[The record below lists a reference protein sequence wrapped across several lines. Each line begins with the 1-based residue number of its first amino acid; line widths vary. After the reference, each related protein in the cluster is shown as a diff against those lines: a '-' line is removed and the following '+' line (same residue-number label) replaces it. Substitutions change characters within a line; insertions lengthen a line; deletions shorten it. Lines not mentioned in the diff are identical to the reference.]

1 MVMAAVSIESLAS
14 GLEMAAITAEREAGE
29 AVSWSQ
35 AAGYELKVGGVQVTA
50 ANKDDITAA
59 INEKWGPGSA
69 SGTITY
75 TPSDRWDEPSRLT
88 LNNACISRGI
98 FFSGFDVYGNKLQ
111 IQLIGRN
118 RVTVGNST
126 YENRVMGAVISLD
139 SFTLSGPGSLE
150 AESGVGAAY
159 DGGLLSL
166 EGSMSAG
173 IYCGGRVTIDGCEV
187 TAIGG
192 GTDRDCYHVSGIKA
206 GRGILINHS
215 TVTAIG
221 GETDSGT
228 SRGLYSEQDDIAVN
242 DSTITATAGRAGTYG
257 SMRITDDEGRF
268 VPQDS
273 IGIHAKSGN
282 IICNGGS
289 ITATG
294 SSAVV
299 GSSYGIY
306 AGRTVNVH
314 TGEVRAFSLNGTNES
329 GGIYTGQNFTVCGG
343 RVTAFAQGRAVNC
356 APDLEDYANP
366 IITADQNAHGEAAV
380 QINGA
385 ALSAMYRNYK
395 YLRIEPGYTLSYHP
409 NGGQGSMTDNM
420 LYQEGAAVTLS
431 ANSFYPP
438 EDSKIFKGWNTR
450 ADGSGDSYASGSI
463 LTMPGA
469 NLILYAQWETMRGDI
484 SYAITASAGA
494 GGRISPMGHIPAA
507 YGESK
512 AFTIT
517 PDSGY
522 EIGDVTVDGESMGAV
537 SYYIFENIT
546 DDHSITVS
554 FQKKTVP
561 SEHVSGDGQGRRQD
575 DIPVSWPFSDVKENP
590 GHWKYENIKYV
601 WKNRI
606 MNGIS
611 GTNLFRPDHSLTRA
625 MFAAVL
631 YRMAGEPQVEF
642 TQKFTDV
649 EPGIWYSDAVI
660 WVNIQGMAEG
670 FGDGSYG
677 INRDI
682 TREQI
687 AKMLYLFGKAQG
699 YAVSDRRELDSFT
712 DGKDVSRWA
721 VDYMRWAAAVE
732 MITGKPNDAGG
743 FRLDPRGKATRAE
756 CAKMLTM
763 FMERYQ

>member
-1 MVMAAVSIESLAS
+1 MVMAAVSIEALAS

-50 ANKDDITAA
+50 ANKDVITAA

-150 AESGVGAAY
+150 AESGVGAA
-159 DGGLLSL
+159 
-166 EGSMSAG
+166 
-173 IYCGGRVTIDGCEV
+173 
-187 TAIGG
+187 
-192 GTDRDCYHVSGIKA
+192 
-206 GRGILINHS
+206 
-215 TVTAIG
+215 
-221 GETDSGT
+221 
-228 SRGLYSEQDDIAVN
+228 
-242 DSTITATAGRAGTYG
+242 
-257 SMRITDDEGRF
+257 
-268 VPQDS
+268 
-273 IGIHAKSGN
+273 
-282 IICNGGS
+282 
-289 ITATG
+289 
-294 SSAVV
+294 
-299 GSSYGIY
+299 
-306 AGRTVNVH
+306 
-314 TGEVRAFSLNGTNES
+314 
-329 GGIYTGQNFTVCGG
+329 
-343 RVTAFAQGRAVNC
+343 
-356 APDLEDYANP
+356 
-366 IITADQNAHGEAAV
+366 
-380 QINGA
+380 
-385 ALSAMYRNYK
+385 
-395 YLRIEPGYTLSYHP
+395 
-409 NGGQGSMTDNM
+409 
-420 LYQEGAAVTLS
+420 VTLS
-431 ANSFYPP
+431 ANSFYPL

-484 SYAITASAGA
+484 SYLITASAGA

-575 DIPVSWPFSDVKENP
+575 DIPVSWPFSDVKESP

-699 YAVSDRRELDSFT
+699 YAVSDRRELNSFT